1 MVKERARHC
10 AVSTDQG
17 PIEIAFRVQRRRGMR
32 HLRVVVDESNQVVLK
47 VPHGVAE
54 RQAVEFLKSQGDW
67 IVKIMRSAPPPVML
81 EEYLRDHPHLSAAGR
96 SIDLEIRASRASA
109 RCHWDLEA
117 GQCTMGLNVEH
128 AIEPQLI
135 QCLRTFAKATIPLR
149 VEQIA
154 RKHGLRI
161 DRVTVRDQRTRW
173 GSCSARR
180 AISLNWR
187 LVLLPPELHDYI
199 ILHELAHLTHLN
211 HSRRFWDLLQEYDA
225 ESRRHDKEVT
235 YHSRIL
241 MRLGRG

>member
-10 AVSTDQG
+10 AVSTNQG

-54 RQAVEFLKSQGDW
+54 HRAVEFLKSQGDW
-67 IVKIMRSAPPPVML
+67 IVKIMRSAPPAVLL
-81 EEYLRDHPHLSAAGR
+81 EEYLSDHPRLSALGR
-96 SIDLEIRASRASA
+96 SIALETLSTPDTAYCA
-109 RCHWDLEA
+109 WDLEA
-117 GQCTMGLNVEH
+117 GTCTIALNN
-128 AIEPQLI
+128 AWSTEPQLVKS
-135 QCLRTFAKATIPLR
+135 LRLFAKAAIPPR
-149 VEQIA
+149 VEEIA
-154 RKHGLRI
+154 RNYDLKVNRI
-161 DRVTVRDQRTRW
+161 TVRDQRTRW

-187 LVLLPPELHDYI
+187 LILLPPDLHDYI

-211 HSRRFWDLLQEYDA
+211 HSKRYWNLLQQYDA
-225 ESRRHDKEVT
+225 ESKRHDKEVT